1 MSEACVEL
9 VIPYILSTGRLIQED
24 WEFEVSLGDI
34 DMLVPDQH
42 IKNLFY
48 SWAVVVYAFDPNI
61 WEGAETGRSVS
72 SYRASFKTV
81 RVLNKKKKP
90 CLERPK
96 RKKEKNPSKPKTYF
110 ITKVGR
116 EVAHYIDDQCLPKC
130 YAKYLLPRI

>member
-81 RVLNKKKKP
+81 RVLNKKKNPVLKDQ
-90 CLERPK
+90 
-96 RKKEKNPSKPKTYF
+96 KEKKKKTPANQKPILLQKSVGKWH
-110 ITKVGR
+110 IT
-116 EVAHYIDDQCLPKC
+116 
-130 YAKYLLPRI
+130 